1 MIFDPRLYDS
11 LNFGT
16 LCCGL
21 KLLTTALIY
30 SDRNHTS
37 SSKLLENPFSKI
49 PIKQLLEE
57 TEEFQ
62 NNDEEFMNLQIKPAK
77 LWEIPENNGPSM
89 QCHVCFEYFWS
100 AGRLAYHIIAVHEKN
115 DTKRN
120 NETVSEIPKIENNS
134 KNHSIEP
141 ETNIKQEFDTGNVFQ
156 KQYFHIGIHF
166 YKCILCFEKK
176 CLLKFYTFSPGHYRK

>member
-1 MIFDPRLYDS
+1 M
-11 LNFGT
+11 
-16 LCCGL
+16 
-21 KLLTTALIY
+21 
-30 SDRNHTS
+30 
-37 SSKLLENPFSKI
+37 ENPFSKI

-134 KNHSIEP
+134 KNHSMEP
-141 ETNIKQEFDTGNVFQ
+141 ETNIKQEFDTGNGFSKAIISHRHSLLQMHLVFR
-156 KQYFHIGIHF
+156 KEGSVEVLHIQTWS
-166 YKCILCFEKK
+166 L
-176 CLLKFYTFSPGHYRK
+176 